1 MKTRICFFT
10 VFLFSAAFSFGI
22 QGFPVNQ
29 GPGPAAYHGN
39 IFSNYSPASTYVGI
53 FPGYRGGNSYRN
65 NYYDTGGSAYS
76 RMGSSRY
83 NYRNY
88 YRNYTPY
95 YPQYSLFMGT
105 TGWGRAGYWQ
115 KSLYSSDN
123 FVQEWKD
130 RPPVKSSESGLEDSP
145 LLSRGMAEE
154 EVVLVLGTPLQRI
167 RFEDREIWKYS
178 SFSLVFDNGVLTE
191 LR

>member
-1 MKTRICFFT
+1 M
-10 VFLFSAAFSFGI
+10 
-22 QGFPVNQ
+22 
-29 GPGPAAYHGN
+29 GN
-39 IFSNYSPASTYVGI
+39 
-53 FPGYRGGNSYRN
+53 
-65 NYYDTGGSAYS
+65 
-76 RMGSSRY
+76 
-83 NYRNY
+83 
-88 YRNYTPY
+88 
-95 YPQYSLFMGT
+95 